1 MPATPTP
8 DPVFSREPSHA
19 DGECVEDAPVVPR
32 MLHFKVPYDGK
43 LCWGDWAQ
51 KLFDP
56 PPSRALVMA
65 EHLNR
70 ATGHIHMQGTSS
82 KSDRQIKRWREDLT
96 HEHCLFKEFKR
107 QQDNPDYKDYG
118 RKRCR
123 LIQTVDKRKPCN
135 ETGFQYMCKEFHAP
149 IYQQGF
155 TKEELLKLH
164 ADSNDYVTDKK
175 MKINEMLDAVLAK
188 DVNLK
193 IQFTKLL
200 TREECQLF
208 MTKIRF
214 QICELCRETDQKLP
228 KRRYFSDDVI
238 NALYQRKDCPRGM
251 RVFLASQI

>member
-19 DGECVEDAPVVPR
+19 DGECLEDAAVVPR

-175 MKINEMLDAVLAK
+175 MKINDMLDAVLAK

-208 MTKIRF
+208 MAKIRF